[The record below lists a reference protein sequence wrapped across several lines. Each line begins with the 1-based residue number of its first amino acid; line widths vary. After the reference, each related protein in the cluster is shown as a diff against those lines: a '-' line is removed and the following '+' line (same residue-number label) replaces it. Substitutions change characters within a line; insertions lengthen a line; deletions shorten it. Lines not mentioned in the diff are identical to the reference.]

1 MVEPKVRVETN
12 GDSYANLEHGRVYVE
27 IEKDGDSPSCPNS
40 WTWSTWLDGEPM
52 NSTCDEKSLRESMSD
67 IIASIDETIEQ
78 LSVMSE
84 YLKAYDVLCGRLR
97 EASDE

>member
-1 MVEPKVRVETN
+1 MKTKVKVKTD
-12 GDSYANLEHGRVYVE
+12 GDSFASLEHGRVLIE

-52 NSTCDEKSLRESMSD
+52 DSTCDEKSLHESVSD
-67 IIASIDETIEQ
+67 VITSIQETIEQ

-84 YLKAYDVLCGRLR
+84 YLKAYDVLCGKLR